1 MKLEVIAVFRDKYTN
16 HIYKIGETLEAD
28 ELRGADLIARGFAAA
43 VDNQQPFVEK
53 PKASTKKKAGGGNG
67 RSNDARKG

>member
-1 MKLEVIAVFRDKYTN
+1 MKLEVIAVFRDKHTN

-43 VDNQQPFVEK
+43 VDNQQPSVDK
-53 PKASTKKKAGGGNG
+53 PKAAPRKKAGGG
-67 RSNDARKG
+67 SARKG

>member
-1 MKLEVIAVFRDKYTN
+1 MKLDVIAVFRDKYTN

-43 VDNQQPFVEK
+43 ANEPTAEK
-53 PKASTKKKAGGGNG
+53 PKAAPKKKAGGGNG